1 MKVILFGKYNR
12 NHIDFLKKNKINIVK
27 TKGDFVIVFGGD
39 GSLMQAEL
47 KYPFIPKVAV
57 RQSRVCKKCL
67 PFPFEEIVNRLINK
81 KYQIENLYK
90 LDAVYKNRIITG
102 INDVVIHN
110 SDPRHALRYIVKIN
124 KIDFYG
130 EIIGDGIVA
139 STIFGASGYFRS
151 ITDSVFYVGIGIAF
165 NNSTEATDHLVIN
178 ENDIIDVEI
187 KRGPAQIYADNNLK
201 MLTVK
206 EGDRLS
212 IKKSEEIFRLVKMI

>member
-1 MKVILFGKYNR
+1 M
-12 NHIDFLKKNKINIVK
+12 
-27 TKGDFVIVFGGD
+27 
-39 GSLMQAEL
+39 
-47 KYPFIPKVAV
+47 
-57 RQSRVCKKCL
+57 
-67 PFPFEEIVNRLINK
+67 
-81 KYQIENLYK
+81 
-90 LDAVYKNRIITG
+90 
-102 INDVVIHN
+102 VIHN